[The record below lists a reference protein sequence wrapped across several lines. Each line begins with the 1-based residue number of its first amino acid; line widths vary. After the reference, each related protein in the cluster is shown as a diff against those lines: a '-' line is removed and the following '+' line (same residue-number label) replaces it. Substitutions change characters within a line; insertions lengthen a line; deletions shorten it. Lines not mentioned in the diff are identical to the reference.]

1 MVFPSWL
8 SRAASKP
15 SARRLFWGTG
25 CPAFPAVHGHGQG
38 SQEGSAV
45 VLFNNACY
53 FLILQLLGLV
63 HTVSKLHQGWSVRR
77 VRCWS

>member
-1 MVFPSWL
+1 M
-8 SRAASKP
+8 
-15 SARRLFWGTG
+15 
-25 CPAFPAVHGHGQG
+25 
-38 SQEGSAV
+38 